1 MHLLPDHRTAWR
13 DSGRL
18 SPQMGNWIFGCDVCQ
33 EVCPWNE
40 AGATQVS
47 ELNALAELLALDET
61 EFRARFRK
69 SAMKRTKRR
78 GLLRNVAIALGNTGN
93 PGAVPILEQ
102 SLRQESEPLIDRTWP
117 GRSGGW
123 AVSSRKKSSRQPAR
137 LSATPRWPPKSPTR
151 FRRRHRR
158 EIPGWLL
165 SCFQW
170 SQSLRERGPRD
181 ER

>member
-1 MHLLPDHRTAWR
+1 
-13 DSGRL
+13 
-18 SPQMGNWIFGCDVCQ
+18 MGNWIFGCDVCQ

-40 AGATQVS
+40 AGAKQVS
-47 ELNALAELLALDET
+47 ELQPYLPELLALDEA

-69 SAMKRTKRR
+69 SAIKRTKRR
-78 GLLRNVAIALGNTGN
+78 GLLRDIAIALGNSGN

-102 SLRQESEPLIDRTWP
+102 SLRQENEPLIRFHVAWAL
-117 GRSGGW
+117 GRL
-123 AVSSRKKSSRQPAR
+123 AVSSREKSSRQPAR

-158 EIPGWLL
+158 ETPRWLL